1 MTNTEIVF
9 NIIKKSSKNLT
20 AYEILD
26 KLQKIKKTQ
35 PMTVYRALD
44 KLIEEERIHKN
55 SIKKT
60 FVLCNHDHVD
70 DHNTA
75 LAICKKCGDTEELKS
90 NVFTEFLHFIED
102 IIEGNDI
109 YRVFVFGFIHT
120 LIPLIGFYSGW
131 SINRF
136 LKIVSNGAIAGIVGI
151 VIAHIIADFI
161 AALADPSLKSAAIG
175 IVLGGFLPLI
185 AVPFLEIY
193 VTKSKY
199 HTVVGD
205 HEDLEKDLKTKHK

>member
-1 MTNTEIVF
+1 M
-9 NIIKKSSKNLT
+9 KKISFL
-20 AYEILD
+20 IL
-26 KLQKIKKTQ
+26 
-35 PMTVYRALD
+35 
-44 KLIEEERIHKN
+44 
-55 SIKKT
+55 SIYILSLT
-60 FVLCNHDHVD
+60 FVKAAEGHSH
-70 DHNTA
+70 
-75 LAICKKCGDTEELKS
+75 ELP
-90 NVFTEFLHFIED
+90 EFLHFIED
-102 IIEGNDI
+102 IIEGNTAY
-109 YRVFVFGFIHT
+109 YRGFVFGFIHT

-151 VIAHIIADFI
+151 VFAHIIADFI

-185 AVPFLEIY
+185 VVPFLEKY

-205 HEDLEKDLKTKHK
+205 HEDLKKDLKSKHK